1 MSLLLNHP
9 VLTVRLFAGVNAAS
23 ILAGLAGLL
32 KSPFLSLEDLAKEKF
47 PALGVSVKLIPASL
61 SDIAGVT
68 VEINAPAPAGHVHRS
83 VADIHAMMDEST
95 LTSAAR
101 AAADRIWS
109 VLSEAEA
116 AVHGATPNSVHF
128 HEVGR
133 TANVVAIGLIG
144 ELFTAISPEAFAV
157 SPVPLADGVVHC
169 AHGLVPNPAP
179 SLFAMLK
186 DVPVTPFAG
195 RGEAVT
201 PTGLAILK
209 GLGAQFGPWPAM
221 TVRKNLT
228 AFAPGKFFEG
238 APNGLLFALGEA
250 LQ

>member
-9 VLTVRLFAGVNAAS
+9 VLTVRLFSGVNAAS
-23 ILAGLAGLL
+23 ILAGFAGLM
-32 KSPFLSLEDLAKEKF
+32 KSPFFSLTDLAHEKF
-47 PALGVSVKLIPASL
+47 PALDVEVKLVDTSVSA
-61 SDIAGVT
+61 IAGVT
-68 VEINAPAPAGHVHRS
+68 TEIKAPAPSGHVHRA
-83 VADIHAMMDEST
+83 VADIRAMMDEST
-95 LTSAAR
+95 LSPAAR
-101 AAADRIWS
+101 DIAERIWS
-109 VLSEAEA
+109 VLSAAEA
-116 AVHGATPNSVHF
+116 AVHGTTPDAVHF

-144 ELFTAISPEAFAV
+144 ELFAALSPDVFAV
-157 SPVPLADGVVHC
+157 SPVPLADGVVQC
-169 AHGLVPNPAP
+169 AHGAVPNPAP

-221 TVRKNLT
+221 VVRKNLT

-250 LQ
+250 L